1 MTLEDHPPLKDLA
14 PPAWSKSQ
22 LRRLGDSIR
31 DGETA
36 PGNCPS
42 YVEVITWYDDLA
54 VTVQDAIRG
63 LDWASLLV
71 GRPAPVFSSRAKTID
86 TLRDKLRRD
95 RATPLGNVQDVAGV
109 RFECEMTLEEQDI
122 VARAIADAFAQ
133 PDRAIH
139 DIRRSPHAGYRAVH
153 VWLHLRHARVEVQV
167 RTHLQGAWANVYE
180 ALADRYGR
188 AIRYG
193 DDLTGVPEVGRV
205 LAEALRSIS
214 RRDIA
219 EMEAER
225 QLFVNRCLELGL
237 DEDDL
242 FSRSRADGAVGLV
255 RSRWDDLRQ
264 RERGL
269 MERLRD
275 LEARVRQFDA

>member
-1 MTLEDHPPLKDLA
+1 M
-14 PPAWSKSQ
+14 
-22 LRRLGDSIR
+22 
-31 DGETA
+31 
-36 PGNCPS
+36 
-42 YVEVITWYDDLA
+42 
-54 VTVQDAIRG
+54 
-63 LDWASLLV
+63 
-71 GRPAPVFSSRAKTID
+71 
-86 TLRDKLRRD
+86 
-95 RATPLGNVQDVAGV
+95 
-109 RFECEMTLEEQDI
+109 
-122 VARAIADAFAQ
+122 
-133 PDRAIH
+133 
-139 DIRRSPHAGYRAVH
+139 
-153 VWLHLRHARVEVQV
+153 

>member
-109 RFECEMTLEEQDI
+109 RFECEMTLEEQTSS
-122 VARAIADAFAQ
+122 REQ
-133 PDRAIH
+133 SPM
-139 DIRRSPHAGYRAVH
+139 RS
-153 VWLHLRHARVEVQV
+153 LS
-167 RTHLQGAWANVYE
+167 RTE
-180 ALADRYGR
+180 
-188 AIRYG
+188 
-193 DDLTGVPEVGRV
+193 
-205 LAEALRSIS
+205 RSTT
-214 RRDIA
+214 
-219 EMEAER
+219 
-225 QLFVNRCLELGL
+225 F
-237 DEDDL
+237 
-242 FSRSRADGAVGLV
+242 GAVPMPVTERSTSGSTCATRGSRFKCGHTSKV
-255 RSRWDDLRQ
+255 RGRTSTRP
-264 RERGL
+264 
-269 MERLRD
+269 
-275 LEARVRQFDA
+275 

>member
-1 MTLEDHPPLKDLA
+1 MTLEDHPPLNGLA

-22 LRRLGDSIR
+22 LRRLGNSIR
-31 DGETA
+31 DSRSE
-36 PGNCPS
+36 PSDCPS

-54 VTVQDAIRG
+54 VSVQDAIRG

-86 TLRDKLRRD
+86 TLRDKLQRD

-109 RFECEMTLEEQDI
+109 RFECEMTLEEQDV
-122 VARAIADAFAQ
+122 VARAIADAFDQ
-133 PDRAIH
+133 RIRAIH

-153 VWLHLRHARVEVQV
+153 VWLQLRHARVEVQV

-180 ALADRYGR
+180 ALADRFGR
-188 AIRYG
+188 AIRYE
-193 DDLTGVPEVGRV
+193 DDLTGVPEPGRA
-205 LAEALRSIS
+205 LAEALRYIS

-225 QLFVNRCLELGL
+225 QIFVTRCLELGL
-237 DEDDL
+237 DDGDL
-242 FSRSRADGAVGLV
+242 FSRSRAGGAASVV
-255 RSRWDDLRQ
+255 RSRWDDLRR
-264 RERGL
+264 REHRL
-269 MERLRD
+269 MERLGD